1 MSACHWNK
9 WRHLKNWC
17 LMTVLFLQFSPTLH
31 PKTSR
36 ALIPFPAPKD
46 ERTEIRNQRGVSCIQ
61 CSVSVFLKHESLPPI
76 LTSNLNYNCHG
87 LLDCFSTPSH
97 TEQKFLW
104 IGIIVLIVNST
115 LGAGFPLACLLK
127 KLILTF
133 FLRAIWSATIAHMPS
148 LAQRFFKDIH
158 IPPSFNSP
166 SIF

>member
-1 MSACHWNK
+1 M
-9 WRHLKNWC
+9 KNWC

-61 CSVSVFLKHESLPPI
+61 CSVSVFLKHESSPPI

-97 TEQKFLW
+97 IEQKFFVDW
-104 IGIIVLIVNST
+104 YHCID
-115 LGAGFPLACLLK
+115 C
-127 KLILTF
+127 
-133 FLRAIWSATIAHMPS
+133 
-148 LAQRFFKDIH
+148 Q
-158 IPPSFNSP
+158 FNSWCRFP
-166 SIF
+166 SGLFVKKTHIDFLLEGYMKCNHSPYAISCTKIFQRYSYSSIIQFSQHFLSC